1 MKRICKKC
9 EIEKE
14 LSDYYLKKNGSVRS
28 SYCKNCYN
36 IVYKTKYSKEY
47 YEDNKELF
55 KESYKNW
62 SENNDRKEYM
72 LNYRK
77 ENADKLRQN
86 SKEFREN
93 NKELVAQ
100 RKNDYY
106 NSLTPEQKDQLR
118 EKKKANYYNNHKQ
131 YRDSKNKYFNNRIKN
146 DSIFKLVTNIRSL
159 ISNSFKR
166 CDTIKSTK
174 TIEILG
180 CSFEEFKI
188 HLENKFDDK
197 MNWDN
202 QGSYWHMDHVIP
214 ISSAQTEEEVY
225 RLNHYTNFQPL
236 YWKDNLI
243 KSNKFK

>member
-1 MKRICKKC
+1 M
-9 EIEKE
+9 
-14 LSDYYLKKNGSVRS
+14 
-28 SYCKNCYN
+28 
-36 IVYKTKYSKEY
+36 
-47 YEDNKELF
+47 
-55 KESYKNW
+55 
-62 SENNDRKEYM
+62 
-72 LNYRK
+72 
-77 ENADKLRQN
+77 
-86 SKEFREN
+86 
-93 NKELVAQ
+93 
-100 RKNDYY
+100 
-106 NSLTPEQKDQLR
+106 
-118 EKKKANYYNNHKQ
+118 
-131 YRDSKNKYFNNRIKN
+131 
-146 DSIFKLVTNIRSL
+146 

-188 HLENKFDDK
+188 HLESKFDDK